1 MNTLKIIAYI
11 AAGILIFFGV
21 LFIWAAFGETFNSGW
36 LVTGIIT
43 VLIGFG
49 LIAGGY
55 YIGRRAAAQ
64 AAQNVT
70 VNIDLPSNVNL
81 DNLKCQNCGGSL
93 SAENIKLVQ
102 GAPWVTCPYCNSV
115 YQLTEDPKW

>member
-1 MNTLKIIAYI
+1 MKAAKVIAYV

-36 LVTGIIT
+36 LVTGIVT

-55 YIGRRAAAQ
+55 FIGRRAAASGD
-64 AAQNVT
+64 QNVT
-70 VNIDLPSNVNL
+70 LNIELPGNVSL
-81 DNLKCQNCGGSL
+81 DSLKCQNCGGSL
-93 SAENIKLVQ
+93 SAKNIKLVS

-115 YQLTEDPKW
+115 YQLTEEPKW